1 MSEAL
6 LNAGRQTLMLELQ
19 EASRLPERLG
29 DDFVRAA
36 NIILHCEG
44 KVVVSGIGKSGHI
57 GKKIAATL
65 ASTGTPAFFVH
76 PAEALHG
83 DLGMIE
89 SRDVMLFISYS
100 GGAKELDLIIPRLED
115 KSIALLAMTGKPT
128 SPLGLAAKAVLDI
141 SVEREACPMHLA
153 PTSSTV
159 NTLMMGDALAMA
171 VMQARGFNEE
181 DFARSHPAG
190 ALGARLLNKVHH
202 LMRRDDAIPQVALT
216 ASVMDA
222 MLELSRTGLG
232 LVAVC
237 DAQQQVQ
244 GVFTDGDLRRW
255 LVGGGALTTPVNE
268 AMTTGG
274 TTLQAQSRAID
285 AKEILMK
292 RKITAAPVWMKTANS
307 PAQLTCRISIR
318 PGLFNPSFPDV
329 SPADA
334 GCDVGFQH
342 PRAGSPVMMILCQCL
357 ANSFTLERFC
367 RFTQVLL
374 NNGHRRRF
382 WRRQRHLRKS
392 NVAPQESL
400 HRRCGWL
407 SPALPPDE

>member
-1 MSEAL
+1 MGEIFTETESGVEQQFLFCDTRLLATCYL
-6 LNAGRQTLMLELQ
+6 LNKVAIHFCK
-19 EASRLPERLG
+19 
-29 DDFVRAA
+29 DIV
-36 NIILHCEG
+36 ILRRF
-44 KVVVSGIGKSGHI
+44 
-57 GKKIAATL
+57 L
-65 ASTGTPAFFVH
+65 
-76 PAEALHG
+76 
-83 DLGMIE
+83 
-89 SRDVMLFISYS
+89 
-100 GGAKELDLIIPRLED
+100 IPRLED

-237 DAQQQVQ
+237 DDQRLVK

-268 AMTTGG
+268 AMTVGG
-274 TTLQAQSRAID
+274 TTLQSQSRAID

-292 RKITAAPVWMKTANS
+292 RKITAAPVVDENGK
-307 PAQLTCRISIR
+307 LTGAIN
-318 PGLFNPSFPDV
+318 LQDFYQ
-329 SPADA
+329 A
-334 GCDVGFQH
+334 G
-342 PRAGSPVMMILCQCL
+342 II
-357 ANSFTLERFC
+357 
-367 RFTQVLL
+367 
-374 NNGHRRRF
+374 
-382 WRRQRHLRKS
+382 
-392 NVAPQESL
+392 
-400 HRRCGWL
+400 
-407 SPALPPDE
+407 

>member
-1 MSEAL
+1 
-6 LNAGRQTLMLELQ
+6 
-19 EASRLPERLG
+19 
-29 DDFVRAA
+29 
-36 NIILHCEG
+36 
-44 KVVVSGIGKSGHI
+44 
-57 GKKIAATL
+57 
-65 ASTGTPAFFVH
+65 
-76 PAEALHG
+76 
-83 DLGMIE
+83 
-89 SRDVMLFISYS
+89 
-100 GGAKELDLIIPRLED
+100 
-115 KSIALLAMTGKPT
+115 
-128 SPLGLAAKAVLDI
+128 
-141 SVEREACPMHLA
+141 MHLA

-171 VMQARGFNEE
+171 VMQTRGFNEE

-292 RKITAAPVWMKTANS
+292 RKITAAPVVDENGKRTRGTQ
-307 PAQLTCRISIR
+307 PAGFSIR
-318 PGLFNPSFPDV
+318 PGLFCIPSIPDV

-342 PRAGSPVMMILCQCL
+342 PRAGSPVVMILCQCL
-357 ANSFTLERFC
+357 GEWFHAGTL
-367 RFTQVLL
+367 L
-374 NNGHRRRF
+374 
-382 WRRQRHLRKS
+382 
-392 NVAPQESL
+392 SL
-400 HRRCGWL
+400 HAGF
-407 SPALPPDE
+407 A

>member
-181 DFARSHPAG
+181 DLPA
-190 ALGARLLNKVHH
+190 
-202 LMRRDDAIPQVALT
+202 P
-216 ASVMDA
+216 
-222 MLELSRTGLG
+222 
-232 LVAVC
+232 
-237 DAQQQVQ
+237 
-244 GVFTDGDLRRW
+244 
-255 LVGGGALTTPVNE
+255 
-268 AMTTGG
+268 
-274 TTLQAQSRAID
+274 TLQEHWA
-285 AKEILMK
+285 
-292 RKITAAPVWMKTANS
+292 
-307 PAQLTCRISIR
+307 
-318 PGLFNPSFPDV
+318 
-329 SPADA
+329 
-334 GCDVGFQH
+334 
-342 PRAGSPVMMILCQCL
+342 L
-357 ANSFTLERFC
+357 AC
-367 RFTQVLL
+367 
-374 NNGHRRRF
+374 
-382 WRRQRHLRKS
+382 
-392 NVAPQESL
+392 
-400 HRRCGWL
+400 
-407 SPALPPDE
+407 

>member
-202 LMRRDDAIPQVALT
+202 LMRRDD
-216 ASVMDA
+216 
-222 MLELSRTGLG
+222 
-232 LVAVC
+232 
-237 DAQQQVQ
+237 
-244 GVFTDGDLRRW
+244 
-255 LVGGGALTTPVNE
+255 TTPVNE

-292 RKITAAPVWMKTANS
+292 RKITAAPVVDENGK
-307 PAQLTCRISIR
+307 LTGAIN
-318 PGLFNPSFPDV
+318 LQDFYQ
-329 SPADA
+329 A
-334 GCDVGFQH
+334 G
-342 PRAGSPVMMILCQCL
+342 II
-357 ANSFTLERFC
+357 
-367 RFTQVLL
+367 
-374 NNGHRRRF
+374 
-382 WRRQRHLRKS
+382 
-392 NVAPQESL
+392 
-400 HRRCGWL
+400 
-407 SPALPPDE
+407 

>member
-1 MSEAL
+1 MNNLL
-6 LNAGRQTLMLELQ
+6 LNAGRQTLQIELE
-19 EASRLPERLG
+19 EASRLPDRLG
-29 DDFVRAA
+29 DEFVRAA
-36 NIILHCEG
+36 KALLECKG
-44 KVVVSGIGKSGHI
+44 KVIVAGIGKSGHI

-100 GGAKELDLIIPRLED
+100 GTAKELDFIVPRLKE
-115 KSIALLAMTGKPT
+115 KSVTLLAMTGKPG
-128 SPLGLAAKAVLDI
+128 SPLGLAAAAVLDI
-141 SVEREACPMHLA
+141 AVEREACPMHLA

-202 LMRRDDAIPQVALT
+202 LMRTDDQIPQVKLT
-216 ASVMDA
+216 TSVMDA

-237 DAQQQVQ
+237 DDSAKVK

-255 LVGGGALTTPVNE
+255 LVGGGKLEAAVSE
-268 AMTTGG
+268 AMTQGG
-274 TTLQAQSRAID
+274 VTLEADSRAVD
-285 AKEILMK
+285 AKDELMK
-292 RKITAAPVWMKTANS
+292 RKIAAAPVVDKDGHLCGAINL
-307 PAQLTCRISIR
+307 QD
-318 PGLFNPSFPDV
+318 FYQ
-329 SPADA
+329 A
-334 GCDVGFQH
+334 G
-342 PRAGSPVMMILCQCL
+342 IL
-357 ANSFTLERFC
+357 
-367 RFTQVLL
+367 
-374 NNGHRRRF
+374 
-382 WRRQRHLRKS
+382 
-392 NVAPQESL
+392 
-400 HRRCGWL
+400 
-407 SPALPPDE
+407 